1 MSQCP
6 EPDSHIKDKVN
17 VVLDLPIYDTKICQ
31 NMLKVLIHLS
41 QLLKEISSLLKVKL
55 KKLDFNRLV
64 NVLTGLN
71 TLKIN
76 VNYLVV
82 HNLKIVPVGLTKLN
96 VVVSKKGFKTQNSTN

>member
-1 MSQCP
+1 M
-6 EPDSHIKDKVN
+6 
-17 VVLDLPIYDTKICQ
+17 
-31 NMLKVLIHLS
+31 
-41 QLLKEISSLLKVKL
+41 
-55 KKLDFNRLV
+55 V

-82 HNLKIVPVGLTKLN
+82 YNLKIVPVGLTKLN